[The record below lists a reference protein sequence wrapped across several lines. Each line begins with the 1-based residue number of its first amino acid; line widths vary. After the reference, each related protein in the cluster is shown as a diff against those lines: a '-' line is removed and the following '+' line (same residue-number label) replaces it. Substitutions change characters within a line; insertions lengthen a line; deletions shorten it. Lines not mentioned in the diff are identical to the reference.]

1 MRTSSPLDRRVNS
14 RFGGVRIPMRRRI
27 LLGIVLLVGG
37 PVISTTLATTL
48 TITGTNGRTAV
59 EFGQGSQIAIGCDTT
74 INTAITEVWETDT
87 TRFRVEKIVLTGVNL
102 NAVDTATTNDT
113 GCGNRDMK
121 LSVVDTQTGQL
132 LIGNGDTGT
141 VVTISFGTG
150 GATGARSTQNIL
162 GGALAVDIASSGLS
176 ISNATVTYTL
186 PSPMLVTAG
195 TVRTPRSLDPANIAR
210 VAIETMN

>member
-1 MRTSSPLDRRVNS
+1 MRTSSPLDRRVNA

-27 LLGIVLLVGG
+27 ILGIILLVGG

-59 EFGQGSQIAIGCDTT
+59 EFGQGSQIAVGCDTT

-87 TRFRVEKIVLTGVNL
+87 VRFRVEKIVLTGLNL

-113 GCGNRDMK
+113 GCGNRDLK

-132 LIGNGDTGT
+132 QIGNGDTGT
-141 VVTISFGTG
+141 VVTVSFGTG
-150 GATGARSTQNIL
+150 GATGSRSTQNLL
-162 GGALAVDIASSGLS
+162 GGSIAVDIASAGLS

-186 PSPMLVTAG
+186 PSPLLTTAG
-195 TVRTPRSLDPANIAR
+195 AVRSPRSVDPTTIAR
-210 VAIETMN
+210 VALETMN

>member
-1 MRTSSPLDRRVNS
+1 
-14 RFGGVRIPMRRRI
+14 MRRRI
-27 LLGIVLLVGG
+27 ILGIILLVGG

-59 EFGQGSQIAIGCDTT
+59 EFGQGSQIAVGCDTT

-87 TRFRVEKIVLTGVNL
+87 VRFRVEKIVLTGLNL

-113 GCGNRDMK
+113 GCGNRDLK

-132 LIGNGDTGT
+132 QIGNGDTGT
-141 VVTISFGTG
+141 VVTVSFNANGTA
-150 GATGARSTQNIL
+150 GATRGTQNLL
-162 GGALAVDIASSGLS
+162 GGSIAVDIASAGLS

-186 PSPMLVTAG
+186 PTPLLTTAG
-195 TVRTPRSLDPANIAR
+195 GVRSPRSVDPATIAR
-210 VAIETMN
+210 VALETMN